1 MQSLKQK
8 EELKR
13 RQAIGSVEEWQNI
26 QQVINWA
33 LANMRPEC
41 RKDPFA
47 HEKKINASFQQK
59 NSS

>member
-1 MQSLKQK
+1 MDTLKEK

-13 RQAIGSVEEWQNI
+13 KQSIGSLEEWRNI
-26 QQVINWA
+26 QQAINWA

-47 HEKKINASFQQK
+47 HEKKINASFRQGQ
-59 NSS
+59 